1 MESRVNMSIP
11 GNVSYVA
18 QGGTGWDGADQYTTG
33 ESWDLQSFLENSTD
47 YLMIIGGSLLALV
60 GGAAVIW
67 GFVNVMRKLFGGQS
81 GQQIQWFTTILLII
95 VGGAFLVGGITLAL
109 NFASGAGDT
118 VTGFGTGG

>member
-1 MESRVNMSIP
+1 MSIP

-18 QGGTGWDGADQYTTG
+18 QGGTGWGGADEFTSG

-47 YLMIIGGSLLALV
+47 YLMIVGGALLALV

-95 VGGAFLVGGITLAL
+95 VGGAFLVGGITVAL